1 MLQRLGHNAHIES
14 DGADVIS
21 AFEAETFDLVLMDR
35 RMPGIDGLQ
44 ATARWRELEQV
55 AGRVRVP
62 ILGLTANVMSGDRD
76 KCLEAGMDDVL
87 PKPITLEALSQ
98 AIEKAMAL

>member
-1 MLQRLGHNAHIES
+1 MARSRQGRQRQQLEPLRI
-14 DGADVIS
+14 VTTIRP
-21 AFEAETFDLVLMDR
+21 TCLVPFD
-35 RMPGIDGLQ
+35 
-44 ATARWRELEQV
+44 RWRELEQA
-55 AGRVRVP
+55 AGRARVP

-76 KCLEAGMDDVL
+76 KCLAAGMDDVL